1 MKIMKKKLFVLCLAI
16 CVLFAISSVCAADV
30 NDTALAGTDNQQEL
44 SQDPIDDNS
53 IEDNILKSKKTD
65 EIITAGVKDFTSLN
79 ADINGNN
86 DSDIYLKSEYKYN
99 STSDTDFKNGIRIE
113 REVTIHGNGHTIDG
127 SKAARMFSANSNV
140 IFKDIFFINGK
151 GYDAGA
157 ITGGTAINCT
167 FDSNTASRWGGA
179 TYSTTAINCTFNSNK
194 AETYGGAMYYGTA
207 INCTFIS
214 NKSFYHAGAI
224 YQGSAENCT
233 FISNTA
239 SERGGALYYST
250 AVNCTFKSNS
260 AGTMGGAMNNGN
272 ALRCTFES
280 NKANVGGSGGATA
293 GTNVVDCTFT
303 SNVAV
308 SGGAMSGGSATNCI
322 FKYNSASSGG
332 AISNGGAVNCS
343 FYSNSASNGGAMD
356 RCSAT
361 NCNFT
366 NNRASSSGGAM
377 YSGAGKTYPAE
388 NCRFINNT
396 AKEGGATYQIAANNC
411 EFIENTATN
420 YGGAMYIGTVSNCVF
435 RGNKAGISGNDT
447 YQTVYPKATLKV
459 SDFTSTYRS
468 GDRLMFNLTTDD
480 GKPIGNANITIRV
493 YKDNDLLATYYA
505 LSGEGW
511 IVDIDAGNYIASCS
525 VENQQYRVNQANA
538 TLTVNKADSTVSLT
552 EVVYNVGDFGRSV
565 ATVTGAINITASVNG
580 HSEAVINITGN
591 VITVSGLNFGDYIL
605 KVTTVPDANH
615 NSVSNTTS
623 VTVNKEDSSVVL
635 TPVVFDYEG
644 CGTSTATLANAVNMT
659 AVVVDHD
666 EAVISITGN
675 EITVSGL
682 NAGTYTLKVTTIPEK
697 YYSAVSNTTSI
708 TVNRLNSSVSV
719 NPVEFDYNSI
729 GSTQASFTNATG
741 VTAEVVGQ
749 PKAIVNVEGNAI
761 SVSNLDAGTYTL
773 KVTTIT
779 DANHNPAT
787 GTANITV
794 NTVQTQLTASG
805 VTTTYNVNKDLIITL
820 KDDKGNPLSG
830 AEISVDLNGVKH
842 YTTDKNGQVRVDVSR
857 LVPKTYTA
865 KITVSQS
872 KNYITSSASATV
884 TVKKATPKLTAKA
897 KTFKKSVK
905 TKKYTITLKDNRNRA
920 IKNAKVTIKVN
931 KKTYTAKTNAKGK
944 ATFKIK
950 NLKKKGTFKSTV
962 TYKGDKYYSKATK
975 KVKIKVK

>member
-1 MKIMKKKLFVLCLAI
+1 MKIIKKKLFVLCLAI

-605 KVTTVPDANH
+605 KVTTVPDSNH
-615 NSVSNTTS
+615 NSVSNRTT
-623 VTVNKEDSSVVL
+623 VTVTKGDSSVAL
-635 TPVVFDYEG
+635 TPGVFDYKSSG
-644 CGTSTATLANAVNMT
+644 IYNATLENAVNMT
-659 AVVVDHD
+659 AVVVDHE
-666 EAVISITGN
+666 EAVISVTGN
-675 EITVSGL
+675 EIEVSGL
-682 NAGTYTLKVTTIPEK
+682 NAGTYTLKVTTVPAK

-708 TVNRLNSSVSV
+708 TVNRLNSSVSAD
-719 NPVEFDYNSI
+719 PVEFDYNSI
-729 GSTQASFTNATG
+729 GSTQVSFTNATG
-741 VTAEVVGQ
+741 VIGEVIGQ
-749 PKAIVNVEGNAI
+749 PKATVKVDGNTI
-761 SVSNLDAGTYTL
+761 TVSNLDAGTYTL
-773 KVTTIT
+773 KVTTTT
-779 DANHNPAT
+779 DSNYNPAT
-787 GTANITV
+787 ATANITV
-794 NTVQTQLTASG
+794 NTVDTQLTASG
-805 VTTTYNVNKDLIITL
+805 VTTTYNVEKYLVITL
-820 KDDKGNPLSG
+820 KDTKGNPLIG
-830 AEISVDLNGVKH
+830 AEISVDLNGVM
-842 YTTDKNGQVRVDVSR
+842 YYITDSRGQVKINVAS
-857 LVPKTYTA
+857 LVPKAYAA
-865 KITVSQS
+865 KITVTDS
-872 KNYITSSASATV
+872 KNYITSSATATV

-905 TKKYTITLKDNRNRA
+905 TKKYTIILKDNRNRA
-920 IKNAKVTIKVN
+920 IKNAKVTIKIK

-962 TYKGDKYYSKATK
+962 TYKGDKYYSKVTK
-975 KVKIKVK
+975 KVKIKVR